1 MYREFSGRKPAEGP
15 HRKVVRA
22 AVVNSKLICKVIQ
35 GVKAF
40 LVLPM
45 AAFHLA
51 VVPGRVWA
59 DELVADPQF
68 AAVVSKRVSRSR
80 LLLEKRL
87 VNSKP
92 LSV

>member
-1 MYREFSGRKPAEGP
+1 MAGVEFFIILTMTS
-15 HRKVVRA
+15 
-22 AVVNSKLICKVIQ
+22 
-35 GVKAF
+35 
-40 LVLPM
+40 
-45 AAFHLA
+45 FHLA

>member
-1 MYREFSGRKPAEGP
+1 MDGELFC
-15 HRKVVRA
+15 KVVQRIK
-22 AVVNSKLICKVIQ
+22 AVA
-35 GVKAF
+35 GVKAL
-40 LVLPM
+40 LVLPV
-45 AAFHLA
+45 AALYLA